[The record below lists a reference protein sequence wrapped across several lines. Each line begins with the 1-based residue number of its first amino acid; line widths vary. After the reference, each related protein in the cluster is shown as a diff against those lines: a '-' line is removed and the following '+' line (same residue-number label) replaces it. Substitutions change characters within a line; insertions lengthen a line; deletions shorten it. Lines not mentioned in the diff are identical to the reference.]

1 MAKTRVLIVDYEPKL
16 IEKYKTF
23 FQEETYEI
31 STAKDGLAALE
42 AFDEFHP
49 DMVILRTMLPK
60 KHGFQVCQEMVTRSG
75 SKHIPIIMHCSIYK
89 SRKYR
94 NDAIKI
100 YGASEYVEDP
110 IDEKV
115 FKDLIDRFM
124 PAGGAASPPVQE
136 PAVSEGEKPDE
147 APVAQRAAGRPK
159 KKKKETSMDQ
169 VLEETL
175 SGLNLGKKKVKKQK
189 VEETVA
195 VEQPAPKTEKEEV
208 AEEAV
213 LEPEAEEEVTSEELF
228 GDVISDV
235 EEEGGKSE
243 TEPKAESEPQP
254 EPKVDEKEQQAESV
268 TEEPQPEPKAVEK
281 EQKAEP
287 VVETPPIVNKKAKT
301 PKIDVEGALGSGILH
316 PKGMSGDT
324 GVKRLQKKTEKELDK
339 KLEETLAG
347 VHLGPKKKAAPKK
360 SDKKSEDVSAT
371 AESAVAP
378 PPKAVEEPVAEKEE
392 DAVEPEAPAEKTE
405 EEPVETPEEKAAEEK
420 TEEKAEAEAPKEQAI
435 EEVSEEVEEEKAV
448 EGEKE
453 GVKYGNYILMDKI
466 AMGGMAELF
475 KARQN
480 GVDGFKRIVAVKRI
494 LPHLAANEEFV
505 TMFTDE
511 AKLAAQLNHP
521 NIGHI
526 YELGK
531 IKDSYFIAME
541 YVEGKDLRAILK
553 EALDAEKQVPFR
565 VATYISQ
572 KVCSALDYAHKAK
585 DADGKSMDLVHRDV
599 SPQNVIISTN
609 GEVKLVDFGI
619 AKAVSKASHTQSG
632 ALKGKLL
639 YMSPEQA
646 WGKDIDGRADI
657 FALGV
662 VFWELLTGRKL
673 FYGDSEMSILEKVRE
688 AVVEPVSKY
697 REDVPEELER
707 IVLKSL
713 EKDPHKRYRT
723 CKAMLADL
731 ERFSYKEWQTLPSAS
746 DAVSFLQG
754 FFPNV
759 YKLESLEGPGGEEKA
774 ASVETPGVTVKPK
787 QEEKVAKPPVDVV
800 DKKPAKKTP
809 GTKKGRG
816 AGKKAKP
823 PAAEKKKEVPQPPQ
837 PETVPAKA
845 EESAGMFGEF
855 VHKEEKANKKPML
868 IAASVI
874 VVLIVVVGLFFV
886 LKGKKKPTAPQ
897 PKKPVVEKPKPVEKP
912 VEKKPEE
919 KPPEE
924 VKTPPKPTVDETAAA
939 GRAAN
944 AALKKFNK
952 KMKAVNVDDA
962 SKYAPTDWSSIQKE
976 WRTLN
981 GRIRRAGTVAEYRAV
996 ETKAGQLVSGLDRMQ
1011 KKIDDAKAAE
1021 AAAAQEKAKE
1031 EAARKA
1037 KAEAAK
1043 KAAEKAAKEK
1053 AAKEAAA
1060 KKTKPGDFV
1069 QLWAVDVRPKRVKS
1083 KKVDYTALARRN
1095 RVQGTFFIE
1104 VSIDET
1110 GKVTDA
1116 KVLRGPKPNYGL
1128 DQACIKAAKATTYTP
1143 AIKDGVPVKTKLTYP
1158 VKFTM

>member
-16 IEKYKTF
+16 IDRYKSF
-23 FQEETYEI
+23 FSEDRFEI

-42 AFDEFHP
+42 VFDEFHP
-49 DMVILRTMLPK
+49 DLVMLRTMLPK

-75 SKHIPIIMHCSIYK
+75 SRRIPIIMHCSIYK

-94 NDAIKI
+94 NDAMKI

-110 IDEKV
+110 IDGKV
-115 FKDLIDRFM
+115 LRDLLDRFM
-124 PAGGAASPPVQE
+124 PKDAVAVEPVATEKEPSVPAAAQE
-136 PAVSEGEKPDE
+136 EAAHPEPS
-147 APVAQRAAGRPK
+147 APVAPVAPAAPVKPRK
-159 KKKKETSMDQ
+159 KKSVSAMDRA
-169 VLEETL
+169 LEDTL
-175 SGLNLGKKKVKKQK
+175 SGLNLGKKKKKTPK

-195 VEQPAPKTEKEEV
+195 VTPSVAPGADEDKAVEEPAPEP
-208 AEEAV
+208 
-213 LEPEAEEEVTSEELF
+213 PEAEEVTSEELF

-235 EEEGGKSE
+235 EEEDKAIEEMAVPPSPPEE
-243 TEPKAESEPQP
+243 TKP
-254 EPKVDEKEQQAESV
+254 EPEPEPEPTEKEQQS
-268 TEEPQPEPKAVEK
+268 
-281 EQKAEP
+281 EP
-287 VVETPPIVNKKAKT
+287 VAETPPIVEKKAKT
-301 PKIDVEGALGSGILH
+301 PEIDVESALGSGILH

-347 VHLGPKKKAAPKK
+347 VHLGPKKKKVKPEKQVEEKPPEVPTPEEASP
-360 SDKKSEDVSAT
+360 VSPEA
-371 AESAVAP
+371 
-378 PPKAVEEPVAEKEE
+378 KVEEPVADKKESV
-392 DAVEPEAPAEKTE
+392 AVEEKAPVEKAEEAPQKELEK
-405 EEPVETPEEKAAEEK
+405 KAAEEPA
-420 TEEKAEAEAPKEQAI
+420 EKSEEAEVPEIEKEKP
-435 EEVSEEVEEEKAV
+435 VEEEVV
-448 EGEKE
+448 EGVE
-453 GVKYGNYILMDKI
+453 YGNYILMDKI

-480 GVDGFKRIVAVKRI
+480 GVEGFKRIVAVKRI

-531 IKDSYFIAME
+531 IEDSYFIAME
-541 YVEGKDLRAILK
+541 YVEGRDLRAILK
-553 EALDAEKQVPFR
+553 EVGKEEKKVPFR

-572 KVCSALDYAHKAK
+572 KICSALDYAHKAK

-713 EKDPHKRYRT
+713 EKDPSKRYRT
-723 CKAMLADL
+723 CKAMLTDL
-731 ERFSYKEWQTLPSAS
+731 ERFSYKEWQTLPAPY

-759 YKLESLEGPGGEEKA
+759 YKLEALEGAGAEAEVAPVEAAPVVEEPKKV
-774 ASVETPGVTVKPK
+774 VEAPEVPV
-787 QEEKVAKPPVDVV
+787 EKVKT
-800 DKKPAKKTP
+800 KEPAGKAP
-809 GTKKGRG
+809 
-816 AGKKAKP
+816 AGKKKKGGGKKSEPSAPGKEQKVQPAPKP
-823 PAAEKKKEVPQPPQ
+823 EPVPP
-837 PETVPAKA
+837 KA

-855 VHKEEKANKKPML
+855 VQKGEKANKKPML
-868 IAASVI
+868 IVAGVI
-874 VVLIVVVGLFFV
+874 VVLIVIVGLFFV
-886 LKGKKKPTAPQ
+886 PKGKKKPPAPS
-897 PKKPVVEKPKPVEKP
+897 PKKPVVEKPKPVE
-912 VEKKPEE
+912 EKQPEE
-919 KPPEE
+919 
-924 VKTPPKPTVDETAAA
+924 TPPKEKKVVETPAEPTAQETSARKAA
-939 GRAAN
+939 G
-944 AALKKFNK
+944 AALTAFNK
-952 KMKAVNVDDA
+952 KMNAVNVDDA
-962 SKYAPTDWSSIQKE
+962 SKYAPADWSSIQKN
-976 WRTLN
+976 WRSLN
-981 GRIRRAGTVAEYRAV
+981 SEIRRAGTAAGFKKVRARV
-996 ETKAGQLVSGLDRMQ
+996 DRESLRIDRML
-1011 KKIDDAKAAE
+1011 KKIEDAKAAE
-1021 AAAAQEKAKE
+1021 AALAEEKARE
-1031 EAARKA
+1031 EAAKKA
-1037 KAEAAK
+1037 KAEAEK

-1060 KKTKPGDFV
+1060 KKTKPGDFIP
-1069 QLWAVDVRPKRVKS
+1069 LWAVDVRPKTIKT
-1083 KKVDYTALARRN
+1083 KKVEYTAMARRN
-1095 RVQGTFFIE
+1095 RVQGTFYIE

-1116 KVLRGPKPNYGL
+1116 KILRGPKPNYGL
-1128 DQACIKAAKATTYTP
+1128 GQACLKAAKASTYTP
-1143 AIKDGVPVKTKLTYP
+1143 AIKDGVPVKTKMTYP